1 MIDYKFFDTSALLEL
16 TSNVDKPIYI
26 SSITLKELE
35 NIKISNNK
43 SEEVK
48 YKARRIIKQIDEH
61 PELYRIHF
69 YKEHML
75 DPIINADLPISDD
88 MKILATAIDF
98 DNNYH
103 PDEVIFVSNDIS
115 LKNIANLFFGNG
127 CIQSIKLTSSYY
139 SGFKQVNMTEQQ
151 MAQYYEN
158 LNNNTYNLKT
168 NEYLLIANED
178 GQIVDS
184 SCWTGQTHRPLKYG
198 NYHSELLGELKPYK
212 NDIYQQ
218 LALDSLQ
225 NNQMTMICGRPGSG
239 KSLLALSFLF
249 HLLDKGE
256 IDRII
261 VFCNPVVAKNA
272 AKLGFYPGT
281 VNEKLLSSSV
291 GNILSSKLGSFIIVE
306 KLLREEQ
313 LILIPAGDARG
324 YEVPANS
331 GVYIMESQNLTKDL
345 MRMLLQRVSDN
356 CKVIIDGDYKEQVD
370 MDIYAGNNNGMKAV
384 SDVFSGESIYGQVEL
399 QKIHRSTIADIAD
412 NLKENF

>member
-1 MIDYKFFDTSALLEL
+1 
-16 TSNVDKPIYI
+16 
-26 SSITLKELE
+26 
-35 NIKISNNK
+35 
-43 SEEVK
+43 
-48 YKARRIIKQIDEH
+48 
-61 PELYRIHF
+61 
-69 YKEHML
+69 ML

-184 SCWTGQTHRPLKYG
+184 SCWNGQTHRPLKYG
-198 NYHSELLGELKPYK
+198 NYYSELLGELKPYK

-345 MRMLLQRVSDN
+345 MRMLLQRISEN